1 MNDSLTNQ
9 LTMIGTC
16 IALADSPLYKPVWDG
31 QAPLDFGT
39 DFARLKTDYGQAT
52 VVATLAGSATTGGA
66 DAKDIAETALE
77 NLAYQVARALASH
90 YKKTGNLTDRAKV
103 DIRIGKLQKLRD
115 QALATRTTEIR
126 DLANVAKEESG
137 AVGRGIT
144 AARIAALTAAIAT
157 YETLRNQPRGQIVNR
172 TTHLR
177 DLATRVAALME
188 ATHDLDD
195 LALQMDTTEAGR
207 LFIAAW
213 KQARIIV
220 DAGHG
225 PTTPPVPTPP
235 PAPPTPPTP

>member
-9 LTMIGTC
+9 LTMIGSC
-16 IALADSPLYKPVWDG
+16 ITIADSPLHKPVWDG
-31 QAPLDFGT
+31 QAPLDFSV
-39 DFARLKTDYGQAT
+39 DFARLKTDYGQAAA
-52 VVATLAGSATTGGA
+52 VAALAGSATTGGA
-66 DAKDIAETALE
+66 DAKDVAETALE
-77 NLAYQVARALASH
+77 NLAYQVARALAIH

-115 QALATRTTEIR
+115 QVLVTRTTEIR
-126 DLANVAKEESG
+126 DLANVAKDESG

-144 AARIAALTAAIAT
+144 TARIAALTAAIAV
-157 YETLRNQPRGQIVNR
+157 YDDLRNKPRGQIVNR

-177 DLATRVAALME
+177 DLATRVGGLME

-195 LALQMDTTEAGR
+195 LVLQMDTTEAGR

-213 KQARIIV
+213 KQARIIL

-225 PTTPPVPTPP
+225 PTTPPAPAPP